1 MTQAYSVLTYALP
14 IPWVDIW
21 LQIMKTW
28 DLLSTWLETVAFEHE
43 YIEIFGKPEVYSD
56 FL

>member
-1 MTQAYSVLTYALP
+1 MTQAYTLTHALP
-14 IPWVDIW
+14 IPWVAIW
-21 LQIMKTW
+21 LQIMKTGV
-28 DLLSTWLETVAFEHE
+28 DTWLKTVAFEHE